1 MTSTSTSRA
10 TTTTSGVVPP
20 ATAVD
25 QREAFHAAL
34 PRLLAHDD
42 RVVAVLAAIGAA
54 HLDVPAHLAPRVID
68 VGIRE
73 QLLISTAG
81 GLALTGWR
89 PVVHTFAPF
98 LLERPYEQV
107 KLDLG
112 HQGVGA
118 VLVSAGGSYGWPA
131 GGATHF
137 GPRDV
142 ALLDTLGGWTVH
154 APGHPAE
161 VEPLLRRA
169 SAGDDRVYIRLDP
182 TSNSRPTDVSTD
194 AWTVAREGSH
204 GLVIAVGPMLDR
216 VLDAT
221 RGLDVTV
228 LHAVTVRPLDV
239 PALRAAA
246 HRPEVVLV
254 EPWLRGTSSHLV
266 ADALADRPLRLL
278 SLGVDREEHRAYG
291 DITDHDQL
299 HGLDAAGIA
308 RSVRPFL
315 DRAPS
320 GR

>member
-1 MTSTSTSRA
+1 MASTSTSA
-10 TTTTSGVVPP
+10 AKTSTSGAAPL
-20 ATAVD
+20 ATSVT
-25 QREAFHAAL
+25 QRDAFYAAL
-34 PRLLAHDD
+34 PPLMADDD
-42 RVVAVLAAIGAA
+42 RLVAVLAAIGASY
-54 HLDVPAHLAPRVID
+54 LDVPAHLAPRVVD

-89 PVVHTFAPF
+89 PVVHTFPPF

-142 ALLDTLGGWTVH
+142 ALLDTLDGWTVH

-169 SAGDDRVYIRLDP
+169 VAGDDRVYIRLDP
-182 TSNSRPTDVSTD
+182 TSNTRPADVSTD
-194 AWTVAREGSH
+194 AWTVARGGNR
-204 GLVIAVGPMLDR
+204 GLVIAVGPLLDR
-216 VLDAT
+216 VLEAT
-221 RGLDVTV
+221 KGFDVTV
-228 LHAVTVRPLDV
+228 VHAVTVRPLDV
-239 PALRAAA
+239 AALRATA
-246 HRPEVVLV
+246 HGPDVVLV

-266 ADALADRPLRLL
+266 TEALRDRPIRLL
-278 SLGVDREEHRAYG
+278 SLGVDREEQRVYG
-291 DITDHDQL
+291 EITDHDHL
-299 HGLDAAGIA
+299 HGLDVAGITGSLLA
-308 RSVRPFL
+308 FL
-315 DRAPS
+315 DLAR
-320 GR
+320 

>member
-1 MTSTSTSRA
+1 M
-10 TTTTSGVVPP
+10 TTTSTTRP
-20 ATAVD
+20 AVSTPAAAPRPALQD
-25 QREAFHAAL
+25 QREAFYAAL
-34 PRLLAHDD
+34 PRLLADDD
-42 RVVAVLAAIGAA
+42 RAVAVLAAIGVGSI
-54 HLDVPAHLAPRVID
+54 DVPSHLATRLVD

-81 GLALTGWR
+81 GLALAGWR

-98 LLERPYEQV
+98 LLERPFEQV

-142 ALLDTLGGWTVH
+142 ALLDTLDGWTVH

-169 SAGDDRVYIRLDP
+169 VAGDGRVYIRLDP
-182 TSNSRPTDVSTD
+182 TSNARPTDVGAD
-194 AWTVAREGSH
+194 AWTVVREGDR
-204 GLVIAVGPMLDR
+204 GLFIAVGPMLDR
-216 VLDAT
+216 VLEAT
-221 RGLDVTV
+221 TGLDVTV
-228 LHAVTVRPLDV
+228 VHAVTVRPLDV
-239 PALRAAA
+239 AALRAAA

-266 ADALADRPLRLL
+266 TEALQDRPTRLL
-278 SLGVDREEHRAYG
+278 SLGVDREER
-291 DITDHDQL
+291 
-299 HGLDAAGIA
+299 
-308 RSVRPFL
+308 R
-315 DRAPS
+315 
-320 GR
+320 